1 MNLNNMRYLNV
12 LLTLIVTCVFTI
24 SCSKEYCSINAEV
37 NGIKLIKF
45 PQETIGVMAGNT
57 EQYNSFSRSLSF
69 LKDSLWPGATG
80 IR

>member
-1 MNLNNMRYLNV
+1 MRYLNV

-45 PQETIGVMAGNT
+45 PQETIG
-57 EQYNSFSRSLSF
+57 YIFRSIPVHF
-69 LKDSLWPGATG
+69 PAAYKA
-80 IR
+80 

>member
-57 EQYNSFSRSLSF
+57 EQYNSFQDRYLS
-69 LKDSLWPGATG
+69 
-80 IR
+80 

>member
-45 PQETIGVMAGNT
+45 PQEIQNNIIHF
-57 EQYNSFSRSLSF
+57 QDRYLS
-69 LKDSLWPGATG
+69 
-80 IR
+80 

>member
-45 PQETIGVMAGNT
+45 PQETIGVWQEIQNNIIHF
-57 EQYNSFSRSLSF
+57 QDRYLS
-69 LKDSLWPGATG
+69 
-80 IR
+80 